1 MADEW
6 ENFNLCKFVL
16 ILLML
21 VLCETGFAAKLQVV
35 TSIYPMAEFCRA
47 VGGDLVEVTQLV
59 PEGTE
64 PHDYEPSPR
73 DLLKVGRA
81 GVLVYNGVVDGWAG
95 QALESLG
102 ERKPLGLEAG
112 AGLMDLDGVL
122 DPHVWVSPRLAM
134 IQVTRVR
141 DAFCRADGRHAED
154 YSKNCDAYVTRLQ
167 DLDREYKQLTD
178 LSGRRTFATAH
189 AAFGHLARDYGL
201 TMLAV
206 TGLSPEAEPTP
217 ADLQRVIGLVKRNG
231 LRYVFFETLT
241 SPRLAELVALETGAK
256 TAVLDP
262 IEGVAA
268 GTKSNYLDL
277 QKRNLMALRLELQQ

>member
-1 MADEW
+1 MRW
-6 ENFNLCKFVL
+6 LFSLLL
-16 ILLML
+16 ILF
-21 VLCETGFAAKLQVV
+21 CETGFAAKLQVV
-35 TSIYPMAEFCRA
+35 ASIYPMAEFCRA
-47 VGGDLVEVTQLV
+47 VGGDLTEVTQLV

-64 PHDYEPSPR
+64 PHDYEPSPQ

-81 GVLVYNGVVDGWAG
+81 GVLVYNGVVDGWAC

-102 ERKPLGLEAG
+102 EQKPLGLEAG

-141 DAFCRADGRHAED
+141 DAFCRADGRHAEA
-154 YSKNCDAYVTRLQ
+154 YNKNCAAYVARLQ
-167 DLDREYKQLTD
+167 DLDREYVLLRS
-178 LSGRRTFATAH
+178 LSGRRAFAAAH

-241 SPRLAELVALETGAK
+241 SPRLAELVASETGAK

-268 GTKSNYLDL
+268 GSKSNYLDL
-277 QKRNLMALRLELQQ
+277 QKGNLAALRLELQQ